1 MNILMD
7 HKHNKYINNK
17 LANKKWLP
25 NKTLNKKP
33 YDFLITIPCYDEY
46 DYIFKTLD
54 SINCQDINILKNTL
68 VSVAINNSMNEN
80 KSIIANNQ
88 KTYQKL
94 LNNKYN
100 FELIVI
106 DAFSKNKSLES
117 KISGVGM
124 ARKICVDLMISNLK
138 SNSIICF
145 IDADTILSEKY
156 LSKIK
161 SSYNKNNWSAATVNF
176 LHQEDEPKTKKLIRE
191 YEKILKVTSS
201 NIKEC
206 GSPYSY
212 VSLGST
218 MICTCSAYISVGGM
232 NKRAAGEDFYFL
244 QELEKFCGVQ
254 QINDILVHPSS
265 RYLSRLYMG
274 TSMRLQKSLN
284 RELNLST
291 LYFSE
296 SSFKI
301 LRKWIKLALLSDKRD
316 YNALVRDIKKIDLE
330 LLSFLHKINFKKAW
344 NSIVS
349 APSYNHFSK
358 QFHRW
363 FDALSVFKLLK
374 FYTRP

>member
-1 MNILMD
+1 LIN
-7 HKHNKYINNK
+7 HKLNKYINNK
-17 LANKKWLP
+17 LANKKWSA
-25 NKTLNKKP
+25 NKTPDKTP

-54 SINCQDINILKNTL
+54 SINSQNKNILKNTL
-68 VSVAINNSMNEN
+68 VSVAINNSIDED
-80 KSIIANNQ
+80 KSIIVNNQ
-88 KTYQKL
+88 RTYQKL
-94 LNNKYN
+94 LNNKYD
-100 FELIVI
+100 FELIII

-117 KISGVGM
+117 KISGAGM
-124 ARKICVDLMISNLK
+124 ARKISVDLMISYLK

-156 LSKIK
+156 LSIIK
-161 SSYNKNNWSAATVNF
+161 SSYNKHNWNAATVNF
-176 LHQEDEPKTKKLIRE
+176 LHQSDELKTKKLIRE
-191 YEKILKVTSS
+191 YEKFLKVTSS

-218 MICTCSAYISVGGM
+218 MICTCSAYVSVGGM

-244 QELEKFCGVQ
+244 QELEKFCGVK

-284 RELNLST
+284 GELNLST

-301 LRKWIKLALLSDKRD
+301 LKKWIKLALSSDKKD
-316 YNALVRDIKKIDLE
+316 YNALIKDINKIDSK
-330 LLSFLHKINFKKAW
+330 LLPFLYKINFKKAW
-344 NSIVS
+344 DSITL

-374 FYTRP
+374 FYTKS